1 MTYLPLR
8 GKANRFMVPLLKAN
22 VKPFAGNLPKRYP
35 GAVSKFRLGVQLEMS
50 QNKKA
55 GFTLI
60 EVLIVV
66 VILAVLAAT
75 VIPQFT
81 DSTTDAKKSSV
92 MLNLHTLRSQI
103 QLYRVQHEGKAP
115 SANLNE
121 LTIATDV
128 DGTAGGS
135 FGPYI
140 TKIPVNSFTNSNS
153 VKALTA
159 APAPSDFNDTD
170 GWLYNTNTGD
180 IWINY
185 EDLKDE

>member
-1 MTYLPLR
+1 
-8 GKANRFMVPLLKAN
+8 
-22 VKPFAGNLPKRYP
+22 
-35 GAVSKFRLGVQLEMS
+35 MS

-103 QLYRVQHEGKAP
+103 QLYRAQHEGDIP
-115 SANLNE
+115 SGTLDE
-121 LTIATDV
+121 LKIATDV
-128 DGTAGGS
+128 DGNAGGS

-140 TKIPVNSFTNSNS
+140 TKIPVNSFTNSAS
-153 VKALTA
+153 VKTLTA
-159 APAPSDFNDTD
+159 APVDGDFNDTD

-185 EDLKDE
+185 KALKDE

>member
-1 MTYLPLR
+1 
-8 GKANRFMVPLLKAN
+8 
-22 VKPFAGNLPKRYP
+22 
-35 GAVSKFRLGVQLEMS
+35 MS
-50 QNKKA
+50 NNKKT

-103 QLYRVQHEGKAP
+103 QLYRAQHEGNIP
-115 SANLNE
+115 SATLNE

-140 TKIPVNSFTNSNS
+140 TKIPVNSFTNSSS
-153 VKALTA
+153 VKSLTA
-159 APAPSDFNDTD
+159 DPVDTDFNDTD
-170 GWLYNTNTGD
+170 GWLYNTNTGE

-185 EDLKDE
+185 KDLKDQ